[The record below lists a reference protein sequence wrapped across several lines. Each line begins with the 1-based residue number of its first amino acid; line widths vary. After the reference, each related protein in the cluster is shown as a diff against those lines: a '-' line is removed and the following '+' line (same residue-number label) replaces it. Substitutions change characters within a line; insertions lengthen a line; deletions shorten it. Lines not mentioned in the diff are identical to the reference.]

1 MENGWISLHRKIQ
14 ENEFY
19 PQNRPFTKFEAW
31 IDLLLNANHSDKE
44 INVGNQLFI
53 CKRGELMRSLET
65 LSKRWNWSKPRVR
78 RVLLLLKKRNMI
90 ELKSEQKSTRITIC
104 NYDNYQ
110 GERNA
115 SETQVKRKRY
125 PNNNNNN
132 VNKKSEDE
140 ILKKRKKITND
151 TI

>member
-1 MENGWISLHRKIQ
+1 
-14 ENEFY
+14 
-19 PQNRPFTKFEAW
+19 
-31 IDLLLNANHSDKE
+31 
-44 INVGNQLFI
+44 
-53 CKRGELMRSLET
+53 MRSLET